1 MREDALLVWSKG
13 VLSSNSC
20 TRWPSDAQAVAMD
33 TPLTPAPTT
42 AIRFVDTAD
51 SLINRLDTGLCHNST
66 S

>member
-1 MREDALLVWSKG
+1 MREDALLVRSKG

-20 TRWPSDAQAVAMD
+20 TWWPSDAQAVAMD

-42 AIRFVDTAD
+42 ATHFVDTAD
-51 SLINRLDTGLCHNST
+51 SLIDRPNTELHRNSN

>member
-13 VLSSNSC
+13 VLSSNSL
-20 TRWPSDAQAVAMD
+20 TWWPSDAQAVAMD

-42 AIRFVDTAD
+42 AIRFADTAD
-51 SLINRLDTGLCHNST
+51 SPIDRLKTGICNNST